1 MGKIDTIFRNLN
13 RRTGLDRQRN
23 TLTCPYCGWE
33 INDDWFMEAL
43 SSGNAYTYYKHIYTG
58 TDTNGKPVTVT
69 TYKDYQQYD
78 GQPPA
83 YLELEHT
90 CQNSWEDEEGF
101 GDYTDCDETIKVRFY
116 LLGAE
121 AV

>member
-23 TLTCPYCGWE
+23 ILTCPYCGWE
-33 INDDWFMEAL
+33 LSDDWFMDAL
-43 SSGNAYTYYKHIYTG
+43 SDAVTYYKHIING
-58 TDTNGKPVTVT
+58 KDINGKPVTAT

-83 YLELEHT
+83 YLEIENT
-90 CQNSWEDEEGF
+90 CHNSWEDDSGE
-101 GDYTDCDETIKVRFY
+101 YTDCDETIKVKFY

-121 AV
+121 TTL

>member
-23 TLTCPYCGWE
+23 MLICPNCGWE
-33 INDDWFMEAL
+33 LSDDWFIDAL
-43 SSGNAYTYYKHIYTG
+43 SEASTYYKHTYEG

-83 YLELEHT
+83 YLELEYT
-90 CQNSWEDEEGF
+90 CQNSWDAGD
-101 GDYTDCDETIKVRFY
+101 GDYEDCGETIKVKFY

-121 AV
+121 TTL

>member
-13 RRTGLDRQRN
+13 RRTGLDRQKN

-33 INDDWFMEAL
+33 LSDDWFIYAL
-43 SSGNAYTYYKHIYTG
+43 SDAATYYKHTYEG

-101 GDYTDCDETIKVRFY
+101 GDYTDCDETIKVKFY

-121 AV
+121 TV